1 MTRNEQ
7 LLCECQRFTRYLI
20 RQDPSTYVVLKYA
33 QAHEAGPLG
42 TQGDGFDRRIVRL
55 AARYRLLTGP
65 AAAYIRLFGP
75 QRVLQEKLVLLLAVL
90 ETCAPSYRRL
100 EPAAAQR
107 VPLLLARLLGRFCL
121 AMLYLAAGMVVF
133 APLHVVLRGRP
144 QGGE

>member
-7 LLCECQRFTRYLI
+7 LLGECQRFTRYLV

-33 QAHEAGPLG
+33 EAHNAGPLG

-75 QRVLQEKLVLLLAVL
+75 QRVLQKKLVLLLAVL
-90 ETCAPSYRRL
+90 ETCAPSYLRL

-107 VPLLLARLLGRFCL
+107 VSLLIARLLGRFWL
-121 AMLYLAAGMVVF
+121 AMVYLAAGMVVF
-133 APLHVVLRGRP
+133 APLHIVLRVGRE
-144 QGGE
+144 GGK